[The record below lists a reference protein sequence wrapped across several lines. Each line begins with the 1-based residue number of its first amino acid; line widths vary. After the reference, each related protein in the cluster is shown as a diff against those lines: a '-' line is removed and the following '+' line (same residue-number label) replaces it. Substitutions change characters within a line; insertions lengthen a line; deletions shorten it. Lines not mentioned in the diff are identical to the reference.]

1 MPQQM
6 LCSWHA
12 SLLSAAAASLAA
24 FCTHSRQDTEDT
36 EVATRTHLIS
46 STLSAWLAL
55 HLEATWR
62 LGSMT
67 CALLRTQSGS
77 ECGHSEVN
85 INYLHPH
92 THIHMYIY
100 HVYCGKFNDF
110 KWALSI
116 FMRRHRV
123 SVTFWVDNCSCDTN
137 QMSSSN
143 PQCLD
148 RPGCVCVC
156 ECQPLDG
163 EII

>member
-6 LCSWHA
+6 PCSCHA

-24 FCTHSRQDTEDT
+24 FCTHSRLDTEDT

-46 STLSAWLAL
+46 STLSAWLAP

-67 CALLRTQSGS
+67 CALLWTQSGS

-92 THIHMYIY
+92 THTYTHVYISY
-100 HVYCGKFNDF
+100 MYCGKFNGF
-110 KWALSI
+110 KWRFQFLCAGIEFQLHFRLAI
-116 FMRRHRV
+116 AAA
-123 SVTFWVDNCSCDTN
+123 TPIKWVQATHN
-137 QMSSSN
+137 
-143 PQCLD
+143 
-148 RPGCVCVC
+148 V
-156 ECQPLDG
+156 
-163 EII
+163 